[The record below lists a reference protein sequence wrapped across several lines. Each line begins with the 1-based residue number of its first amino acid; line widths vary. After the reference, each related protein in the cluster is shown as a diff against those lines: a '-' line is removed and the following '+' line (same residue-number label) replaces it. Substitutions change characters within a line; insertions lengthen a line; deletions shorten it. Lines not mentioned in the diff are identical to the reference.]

1 MERGE
6 SQYLHS
12 SPNLLASLVP
22 INGGTPLITMM
33 FDHEDSAS
41 VIMCKCASVI
51 MCKCDHVQ
59 MCKCGHEDSASVN
72 NKQMSTT
79 FYILRWFQLFT

>member
-1 MERGE
+1 MRGGAVLVAWGVERKMERGE

-59 MCKCGHEDSASVN
+59 MCKCASVVMRTV
-72 NKQMSTT
+72 QV
-79 FYILRWFQLFT
+79 